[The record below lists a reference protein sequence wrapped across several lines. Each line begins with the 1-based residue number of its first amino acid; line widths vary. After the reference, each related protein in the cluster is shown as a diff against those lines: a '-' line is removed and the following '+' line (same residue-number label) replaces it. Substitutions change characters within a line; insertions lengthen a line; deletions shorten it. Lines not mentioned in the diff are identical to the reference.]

1 MLIPRAT
8 YRTQLTP
15 AFGFQAAREIVP
27 YLAELG
33 ISDVYGG
40 GRGRTRLSFR
50 IWEGMTG
57 KRGPVLELRTPFW
70 ALKPSR

>member
-1 MLIPRAT
+1 MRIPRAT

-40 GRGRTRLSFR
+40 GRGRTRLSFL
-50 IWEGMTG
+50 I
-57 KRGPVLELRTPFW
+57 
-70 ALKPSR
+70 